1 MLVFEM
7 GAMRFRRGLRNFF
20 FHSFIRI
27 PNESADCTLCN
38 SHMSNRLIQFD
49 CTRYNEAVNNF
60 FSHNNMCFW
69 IVKVIHSQHRP
80 PLIGVSSIQK
90 ETPSCVCQG
99 LP

>member
-49 CTRYNEAVNNF
+49 CTRYNEAMNNF
-60 FSHNNMCFW
+60 F
-69 IVKVIHSQHRP
+69 
-80 PLIGVSSIQK
+80 
-90 ETPSCVCQG
+90 T
-99 LP
+99 